1 MGEASLSET
10 ALLGFDEEAQAR
22 ASRPTVRKLLWA
34 ELLQRVFSIDVLKCS
49 RCGSRMQVIA
59 TIIEAKVV
67 KAILDSLGLE
77 SEPPAVRPYRGP
89 PDFEMVEY
97 AWY

>member
-1 MGEASLSET
+1 M
-10 ALLGFDEEAQAR
+10 
-22 ASRPTVRKLLWA
+22 
-34 ELLQRVFSIDVLKCS
+34 
-49 RCGSRMQVIA
+49 
-59 TIIEAKVV
+59 IEAKVV